1 VPLAEAG
8 DQYVIPD
15 KYKNLT
21 VFSWGLCVRPAIT
34 KLYADCSANKGS
46 TGSLG
51 CRQWAPRAVV
61 RSAAS

>member
-1 VPLAEAG
+1 MPLAEAG

-34 KLYADCSANKGS
+34 KLYAELQHK
-46 TGSLG
+46 
-51 CRQWAPRAVV
+51 
-61 RSAAS
+61 